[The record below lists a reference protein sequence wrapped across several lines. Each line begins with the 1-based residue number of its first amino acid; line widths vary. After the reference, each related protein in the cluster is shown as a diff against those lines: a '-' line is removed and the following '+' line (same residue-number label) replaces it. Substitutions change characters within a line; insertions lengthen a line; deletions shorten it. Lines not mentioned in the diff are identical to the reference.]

1 MDFTQ
6 KYNILYPGRVPM
18 PIYLP
23 YPDQKERR
31 DMEYLQRIYSEEV
44 RQYQKKI
51 AEVLDRL
58 DYEGSMI
65 YDEYPDIYS
74 VRSLAD
80 TVIRILKHGME
91 ATHRGDTAS
100 QVDETF
106 RPDDTSGTDH
116 TFREMILILV
126 CDEIYKRRHG
136 I

>member
-80 TVIRILKHGME
+80 TVIRILKPGME
-91 ATHRGDTAS
+91 ATHQKDAAS

-106 RPDDTSGTDH
+106 RPEDTSGTDH